1 MNDLYWKTFDEIHA
15 SEALRQE
22 VLNMTGQETTTVKRQ
37 VPRMLL
43 IATVVVLVLAGTAL
57 AAAVPGIRQWF
68 SQQWRLE
75 TGRPI
80 RTDQLGL
87 IDRLTDAVGASAE
100 SCGITVTVDSVT
112 RGEDVIWFLLE
123 IDGDLP
129 SREELEALLEPG
141 EDGPSSSPADVQ
153 TGCCFGRIEL
163 AVDPVPPDRNF
174 GYSIHGEQAGSR
186 ADGSMMLLLKYHP
199 IQDRTSSLTDALE
212 ITLELTGLEMGLTS
226 LYKTAAVAEGPW
238 RLTFSLPA
246 IEAPRPWTT
255 GGGQVPWE
263 DNPVDDRWFYEV
275 MGPLSTVEQVFRDI
289 RVTPTGFAIL
299 WEEPRIPG
307 GLNEFTDWFLIL
319 EDGTEVRANFG
330 WYLMG
335 DPPDIPAV
343 SRYLWPVPLDLGQ
356 AEFLEFRH
364 MEEIRRFALK

>member
-1 MNDLYWKTFDEIHA
+1 MHA

-129 SREELEALLEPG
+129 SREELEALLA
-141 EDGPSSSPADVQ
+141 S
-153 TGCCFGRIEL
+153 C
-163 AVDPVPPDRNF
+163 
-174 GYSIHGEQAGSR
+174 
-186 ADGSMMLLLKYHP
+186 
-199 IQDRTSSLTDALE
+199 
-212 ITLELTGLEMGLTS
+212 
-226 LYKTAAVAEGPW
+226 
-238 RLTFSLPA
+238 
-246 IEAPRPWTT
+246 
-255 GGGQVPWE
+255 
-263 DNPVDDRWFYEV
+263 
-275 MGPLSTVEQVFRDI
+275 
-289 RVTPTGFAIL
+289 
-299 WEEPRIPG
+299 
-307 GLNEFTDWFLIL
+307 
-319 EDGTEVRANFG
+319 
-330 WYLMG
+330 
-335 DPPDIPAV
+335 
-343 SRYLWPVPLDLGQ
+343 
-356 AEFLEFRH
+356 
-364 MEEIRRFALK
+364 